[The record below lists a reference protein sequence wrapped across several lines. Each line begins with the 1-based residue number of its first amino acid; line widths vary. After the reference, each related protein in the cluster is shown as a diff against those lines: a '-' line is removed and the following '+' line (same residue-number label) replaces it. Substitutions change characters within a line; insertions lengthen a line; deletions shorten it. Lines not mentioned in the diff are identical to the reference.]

1 MVRRPLTQVEADAY
15 VKAGLTVAQPG
26 HVEQQLRRH
35 AERFESSP
43 AALKALADV
52 LILEGKP
59 RAALAV
65 HEGLPAGENAQRR
78 TAAGSSV

>member
-1 MVRRPLTQVEADAY
+1 MLIGRPDCR
-15 VKAGLTVAQPG
+15 QPG

-43 AALKALADV
+43 AARKALADV

-65 HEGLPAGENAQRR
+65 HEGLPAGETRSEGR
-78 TAAGSSV
+78 AGPSV